1 MKVIQTRAGF
11 SLMEVN
17 MAIFVMAIGILSM
30 MALFPL
36 GLRESIQGKQD
47 LQQSMFADYALNQ
60 IVAGLSQTNV
70 TWTEWNDLSGK
81 AGKKNIF
88 PTTIQNKLQLPGAWT
103 VGGTVMQDRHYQI
116 NCSRVSARVMGIG
129 VQSTDTD
136 LQSYNSY
143 SNNVMYYAEA
153 MFQGDPSK

>member
-1 MKVIQTRAGF
+1 
-11 SLMEVN
+11 
-17 MAIFVMAIGILSM
+17 MAIFIMAIGILSM

-60 IVAGLSQTNV
+60 IVAGLSQTNL
-70 TWTEWNDLSGK
+70 TWTEWNALNGTV
-81 AGKKNIF
+81 GNQGIF
-88 PTTIQNKLQLPGAWT
+88 PAKLKLDLPGLWT
-103 VGGTVMQDRHYQI
+103 VAGTQMADKHYQI

-143 SNNVMYYAEA
+143 SNNMMYYAEV
-153 MFQGDPSK
+153 MFQGDPTK